1 MQWLLLI
8 KEEGENNMAGMS
20 KTINS
25 CSATNSKGIRDIIN
39 SKDIN
44 KEQIVSIVYA
54 IDRFYCFYYEQINME
69 KFNNEHKEEY
79 NKEPVY
85 YCKKCLSLKIG
96 YVAVLEG
103 SEYCEDCNSTNIEKA
118 TIEEWD
124 KMFFNRYGYHYLE
137 EFKDK

>member
-1 MQWLLLI
+1 ML
-8 KEEGENNMAGMS
+8 

-25 CSATNSKGIRDIIN
+25 CSGTTSKELRDNIN
-39 SKDIN
+39 KKDIT
-44 KEQIVSIVYA
+44 KDQIVDIVYA
-54 IDRFYCFYYEQINME
+54 INRFYCFYYEQINME

-96 YVAVLEG
+96 YVAVLEC
-103 SEYCEDCNSTNIEKA
+103 SEYCEDCNSTNIGKA
-118 TIEEWD
+118 PIEEWD
-124 KMFFNRYGYHYLE
+124 KMFFNKYGYHYLE

>member
-1 MQWLLLI
+1 ML
-8 KEEGENNMAGMS
+8 

-25 CSATNSKGIRDIIN
+25 CSGTTSKELRDNIN
-39 SKDIN
+39 KKDIT
-44 KEQIVSIVYA
+44 KDQIIDIVYA
-54 IDRFYCFYYEQINME
+54 INRFYCFYYEQVNMK

-103 SEYCEDCNSTNIEKA
+103 SEYCEDCNSTNIGKA
-118 TIEEWD
+118 PIEEWD
-124 KMFFNRYGYHYLE
+124 KMFFNKYGYHYLE

>member
-1 MQWLLLI
+1 ML
-8 KEEGENNMAGMS
+8 

-25 CSATNSKGIRDIIN
+25 CSGTTSKELRDNIN
-39 SKDIN
+39 KKDIT
-44 KEQIVSIVYA
+44 KDQIVNIVYA
-54 IDRFYCFYYEQINME
+54 INRFYCFYYEQVNME

-103 SEYCEDCNSTNIEKA
+103 SEYCEDCNSTNIGKA
-118 TIEEWD
+118 PIEEWD
-124 KMFFNRYGYHYLE
+124 KMFFNKYGYHYLE

>member
-1 MQWLLLI
+1 ML
-8 KEEGENNMAGMS
+8 

-25 CSATNSKGIRDIIN
+25 CSGTTSKELRDN
-39 SKDIN
+39 LNKKDIT
-44 KEQIVSIVYA
+44 KDQIVDIVYA
-54 IDRFYCFYYEQINME
+54 INRFYCFYYEQVNME

-103 SEYCEDCNSTNIEKA
+103 SEYCEDCNSTNIGKA
-118 TIEEWD
+118 PIEEWD

>member
-1 MQWLLLI
+1 MLLL
-8 KEEGENNMAGMS
+8 KEEGENNMAGML

-25 CSATNSKGIRDIIN
+25 CSGTTSKELRDNIN
-39 SKDIN
+39 KKDIT
-44 KEQIVSIVYA
+44 KDQIVSIVYA
-54 IDRFYCFYYEQINME
+54 INRFYCFYYEQVNME

-103 SEYCEDCNSTNIEKA
+103 SEYCEDCNSTNIGKA
-118 TIEEWD
+118 PIEEWD

>member
-1 MQWLLLI
+1 
-8 KEEGENNMAGMS
+8 MAGML

-25 CSATNSKGIRDIIN
+25 CSGTTSKELRDNIN
-39 SKDIN
+39 KKDIT
-44 KEQIVSIVYA
+44 KDQIVDIVYA
-54 IDRFYCFYYEQINME
+54 INRFYCFYYEQVNME

-103 SEYCEDCNSTNIEKA
+103 SEYCEDCNSTNIGKA
-118 TIEEWD
+118 PIEEWD
-124 KMFFNRYGYHYLE
+124 KMFFNKYGYHYLE

>member
-1 MQWLLLI
+1 MLLL
-8 KEEGENNMAGMS
+8 KEEGENNMEGML

-25 CSATNSKGIRDIIN
+25 CSGTTSKELRDNIN
-39 SKDIN
+39 KKDIT
-44 KEQIVSIVYA
+44 KDQIVDIVYA
-54 IDRFYCFYYEQINME
+54 INRFYCFYYEQINME

-103 SEYCEDCNSTNIEKA
+103 SEYCEDCNSTNIGKASIEK
-118 TIEEWD
+118 WD

-137 EFKDK
+137 EFKNK

>member
-1 MQWLLLI
+1 ML
-8 KEEGENNMAGMS
+8 

-25 CSATNSKGIRDIIN
+25 CSGTTSKELRDNIN
-39 SKDIN
+39 KKDITKN
-44 KEQIVSIVYA
+44 QIVDIVYA
-54 IDRFYCFYYEQINME
+54 INRFYCFYYEQINME

-103 SEYCEDCNSTNIEKA
+103 SEYCEDCNSTNIGKA
-118 TIEEWD
+118 PIEECD

>member
-1 MQWLLLI
+1 ML
-8 KEEGENNMAGMS
+8 

-25 CSATNSKGIRDIIN
+25 WSGTTSKELRDNIN
-39 SKDIN
+39 KKDIT
-44 KEQIVSIVYA
+44 KDQIVDIVYA
-54 IDRFYCFYYEQINME
+54 INRFYCFYYEQVNME

-103 SEYCEDCNSTNIEKA
+103 SEYCEDCNSTNIGKA
-118 TIEEWD
+118 PIEEWD

>member
-1 MQWLLLI
+1 MLLL
-8 KEEGENNMAGMS
+8 KEEGENNMAGML

-25 CSATNSKGIRDIIN
+25 CSGTTSKELRDNIN
-39 SKDIN
+39 KKDIT
-44 KEQIVSIVYA
+44 KDQIVDIVYA
-54 IDRFYCFYYEQINME
+54 INRFYCFYYEQINME

-103 SEYCEDCNSTNIEKA
+103 SEYCEDCNSTNIGKA
-118 TIEEWD
+118 PIEEWD
-124 KMFFNRYGYHYLE
+124 KMFFNKYGYHYLE

>member
-1 MQWLLLI
+1 
-8 KEEGENNMAGMS
+8 
-20 KTINS
+20 
-25 CSATNSKGIRDIIN
+25 
-39 SKDIN
+39 
-44 KEQIVSIVYA
+44 
-54 IDRFYCFYYEQINME
+54 ME

-103 SEYCEDCNSTNIEKA
+103 SEYCEDCNSTNIGKA
-118 TIEEWD
+118 LIEEWD
-124 KMFFNRYGYHYLE
+124 KMFFNKYGYHYLE